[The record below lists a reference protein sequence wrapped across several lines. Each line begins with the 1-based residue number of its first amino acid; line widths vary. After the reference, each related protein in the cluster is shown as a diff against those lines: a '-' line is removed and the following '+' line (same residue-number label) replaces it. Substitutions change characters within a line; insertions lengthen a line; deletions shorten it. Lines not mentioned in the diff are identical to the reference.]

1 MVSHFKIVDKECME
15 ELKDKSENDNMEN
28 STEW

>member
-1 MVSHFKIVDKECME
+1 MVSRFKIVDKEYME